1 MNRPTRNALFL
12 LGGEV
17 GARIFG
23 FLVSAYLAR
32 VLGVGGFGQIGFAL
46 AMFAYATMATKLG
59 LLTVGVKDIAQNRDR
74 VTELTGNIITLRLA
88 LGLAAATAMV
98 VLGLVLRKGPT
109 VRALLIILGAGVVLQ
124 CLLIEWVFTAVE
136 RTGYISVARIV
147 TSAVYFG
154 LALTLVRA
162 ADDIMMVP
170 LAFVAATASG
180 MAVLFIPY
188 ARLYGRPAPRLDPAV
203 IRGLLRRAWPIGVA
217 SFLTQIHTNAGIVAL
232 SLVKDDTAAGEYTAA
247 HRIVFFVLMLD
258 RIFQTVF
265 FPVVS
270 RYASRKPGRFGWLI
284 GAALR
289 MLLAVGVPICVGL
302 LLLSSPAV
310 ELVFGAEYSA
320 AVPLLAILSWFI
332 LLSLLTSL
340 AGYSLLASGQERRF
354 ARDTSI
360 GVGFSLCSVSLGVL
374 LWGTTGAAAGIVVGE
389 AVVLLLM
396 GYDLLRIAPPSV
408 NWRTLVPV
416 AASLPLVLVLL
427 LLRGWNWPVAAVLG
441 ASVYLAL
448 LFLGKGVTPSD
459 IGLLRYND

>member
-1 MNRPTRNALFL
+1 MNRPTRNAFLL

-17 GARIFG
+17 GARVFG

-32 VLGVGGFGQIGFAL
+32 ALGVGGFGQIGFAL
-46 AMFAYATMATKLG
+46 AVFAYATMATKFG

-74 VTELTGNIITLRLA
+74 VAELTGNIITLRLA

-109 VRALLIILGAGVVLQ
+109 VRGLLIILGAGVVIQ
-124 CLLIEWVFTAVE
+124 CLLLEWVFTAVE

-154 LALTLVRA
+154 LALALVRT

-180 MAVLFIPY
+180 MAILLIPY
-188 ARLYGRPAPRLDPAV
+188 ARFYGRPAPRIDPTV
-203 IRGLLRRAWPIGVA
+203 IRGLVRRAWPVGIA

-232 SLVKDDTAAGEYTAA
+232 SLMRDDQAAGEYTAA

-270 RYASRKPGRFGWLI
+270 RYAREKSDRLGWLT

-289 MLLAVGVPICVGL
+289 IVLAVGVPVCVGL
-302 LLLSSPAV
+302 LLLSSTAV
-310 ELVFGAEYSA
+310 ELVFGTEYSA
-320 AVPLLAILSWFI
+320 AAPLLAILSSFM

-354 ARDTSI
+354 ARNTAI
-360 GVGFSLCSVSLGVL
+360 GVGVSLCAVVLGVRF
-374 LWGTTGAAAGIVVGE
+374 WGTAGAGAGMVMGE

-396 GYDLLRIAPPSV
+396 GIDLFRIAPPSLD
-408 NWRTLVPV
+408 WRILVPFG
-416 AASLPLVLVLL
+416 AALPLAFALL
-427 LLRGWNWPVAAVLG
+427 LLRGWSWPVAAALG
-441 ASVYLAL
+441 SCGYLAL
-448 LFLGKGVTPSD
+448 LFLGKGVTLAD
-459 IGLLRYND
+459 IGMLRSNG